1 MIDRPAGSCVL
12 HPMRAEHLDRI
23 CRIEQ
28 TSFSNPWPRGSFLD
42 DLGSPQARCTVAL
55 LQGTVV
61 GYTIGWFVLDEL
73 HVLNLAVDPE
83 RRRRGIAKELLRDL
97 LAAADRQGCRH
108 AALELR
114 SSNLDARRLYQEYGF
129 KPVAIRRDYYRC
141 PTEDALV
148 MLLDLGSGARFK
160 LPGREVADGVVSK
173 GSTRA

>member
-1 MIDRPAGSCVL
+1 MIDPPAGSCLL
-12 HPMRAEHLDRI
+12 HPMQADHLDRI
-23 CRIEQ
+23 CRIEGA
-28 TSFSNPWPRGSFLD
+28 SFSNPWPRESFLS
-42 DLGSPQARCTVAL
+42 DLRSPQARCTVAL
-55 LQGTVV
+55 WQGTVV
-61 GYTIGWFVLDEL
+61 GYSIGWFVLDEL

-83 RRRRGIAKELLRDL
+83 RRRRGVARELLRDL
-97 LAAADRQGCRH
+97 LAAAEKQGCRH

-114 SSNLDARRLYQEYGF
+114 SSNQDARRLYQEYGF

-148 MLLDLGSGARFK
+148 MLLDLGPGARFG